1 MKLFIQVC
9 FTITL
14 FMFLAISAHAGTSPT
29 LFGLAGCGANAEGTL
44 YTIDTSDG
52 SGTAVGSGVG
62 FERCGGLAIDSNGTL
77 FATCERMDG
86 SDISVLVS
94 IDPDTGVGSETGTFM
109 CTNQNVEYTDLTVRN
124 SDDMLTAL
132 LFVTGGGGCVSFGI
146 NTLNNSTGEAT
157 AIAALTGTDGCC
169 GIGHAYSGNDTF
181 HVGLSEPGNDTT
193 CDFDFAN
200 LYTCND
206 NTGACNLL
214 TAVNFPADPFD
225 CFPRTNSL
233 DFHPVS
239 DTLFASV
246 VNGGPAFAEAREN
259 YLVTINTST
268 GDATNIG
275 PTVECLN
282 AIAFGPDV
290 EPSGPLV
297 IIPTMGQWG
306 IIIATILVGFFAVF
320 TLRRRIKS

>member
-109 CTNQNVEYTDLTVRN
+109 CTNQNVGYTDLTVRN

-132 LFVTGGGGCVSFGI
+132 LFVTGGGGCVDFGI
-146 NTLNNSTGEAT
+146 NTLNKSTGEAT
-157 AIAALTGTDGCC
+157 AIAALTGNDGCC
-169 GIGHAYSGNDTF
+169 GLGHAYSGNDTF
-181 HVGLSEPGNDTT
+181 HVGISEPGNDAT

-233 DFHPVS
+233 VFHPVS

-282 AIAFGPDV
+282 TIAFSPDV
-290 EPSGPLV
+290 EPTGPLV

-306 IIIATILVGFFAVF
+306 MIIATILLGFFAIAA
-320 TLRRRIKS
+320 LRRRTES